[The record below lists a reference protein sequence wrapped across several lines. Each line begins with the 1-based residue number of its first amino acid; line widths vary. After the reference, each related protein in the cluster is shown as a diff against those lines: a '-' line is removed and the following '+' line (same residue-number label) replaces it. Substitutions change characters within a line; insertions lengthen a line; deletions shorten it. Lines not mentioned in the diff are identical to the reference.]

1 MFLKIIFAFWKVVNF
16 LFPGKDKKKM
26 KKVVREL
33 SGDFGWF
40 LIVLYTY
47 VKNCERAHGETGKFG
62 REKYLNC
69 IVYH

>member
-1 MFLKIIFAFWKVVNF
+1 
-16 LFPGKDKKKM
+16 M

-40 LIVLYTY
+40 LIVLHTY

-62 REKYLNC
+62 REKYFNC